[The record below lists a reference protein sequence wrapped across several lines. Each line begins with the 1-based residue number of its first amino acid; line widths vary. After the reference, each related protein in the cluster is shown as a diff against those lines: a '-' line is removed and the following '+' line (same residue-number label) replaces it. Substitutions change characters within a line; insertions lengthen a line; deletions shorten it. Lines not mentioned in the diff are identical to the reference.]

1 MSVLTG
7 SAADLLALLK
17 QRRISSVEILDDLTK
32 AIDAHDGRINAV
44 VVRDFERAYEQARAA
59 DEARARARHADDLGP
74 LCGLPM
80 TVKEAF
86 DVAGLATTWGLPAC
100 RDNVARTNAEAVDRL
115 IAAGAI
121 VFGKTNVPE
130 ALADCQSHNALFGT
144 TNNPWDTRLTCGGS
158 SGGSAAA
165 LAAGFTPIEL
175 GSDLGG
181 SIRTPA
187 HFCGVFS
194 HKPSYGLVSQI
205 GHSLSPGITQP
216 DLGVIGPMARTAADL
231 RLLLDILAGPARHDA
246 IGWQVKLP
254 GPRGARLGDFRV
266 AVLSNHEACD
276 VDGDIVRAIDVL
288 AQSLRTHGATVD
300 DDPEWPIDLAQCHQD
315 YMIMMRAVS
324 LSHSPPDVLARL
336 AAEAASLKA
345 GDVSYRAAVRRA
357 AGLSHRA
364 WAAID
369 RRRNEFRMAWHRF
382 FQDYDVVLCPVHSSL
397 AFPHDTAVARE
408 DRTIEINGRTQDYNQ
423 YLFWA
428 AIAGLNYLPST
439 VRPIGQAR
447 ALPVGVQVIGPY
459 LEDLTTLRFAELLDP
474 VCPPLGYPVDGG

>member
-1 MSVLTG
+1 MNILTG
-7 SAADLLALLK
+7 SAVDLLGLLK

-44 VVRDFERAYEQARAA
+44 VTRDFERAYERARAA
-59 DEARARARHADDLGP
+59 DEARARARHADDLSP
-74 LCGLPM
+74 LHGLPM

-86 DVAGLATTWGLPAC
+86 DVAGLPTTWGLPAY
-100 RDNVARTNAEAVDRL
+100 RENVARNNAEAVDRL
-115 IAAGAI
+115 VGAGAI

-130 ALADCQSHNALFGT
+130 ALADCQSSNALYGT

-165 LAAGFTPIEL
+165 LAAGFTPVEL

-231 RLLLDILAGPARHDA
+231 RLLLDILAGPTRHDA

-254 GPRGARLGDFRV
+254 APRRARLSDFRV
-266 AVLSNHEACD
+266 AMLSNHEVCD
-276 VDGDIVRAIDVL
+276 VDCDIVRTIGTL

-300 DDPEWPIDLAQCHQD
+300 DNPEWPIDLAQCHQD
-315 YMIMMRAVS
+315 YMLMMRAVS
-324 LSHSPPDVLARL
+324 LSHSPADVLQRL
-336 AAEAASLKA
+336 ANEAAGLKA
-345 GDVSYRAAVRRA
+345 DDVSYRAAVRRA
-357 AGLSHRA
+357 AGLSHHA
-364 WAAID
+364 WAAIN
-369 RRRNEFRMAWHRF
+369 RRRNEFRTAWHRF

-397 AFPHDTAVARE
+397 AFPHNTALARE
-408 DRTIEINGRTQDYNQ
+408 DRTIEVNGQTQDYNQ

-439 VRPIGQAR
+439 VRPVGLAR
-447 ALPVGVQVIGPY
+447 ALPVGIQIVGPY
-459 LEDLTTLRFAELLDP
+459 LEDLTTLRFAELLDRL
-474 VCPPLGYPVDGG
+474 CPPLSYPV